1 MSFLAVQW
9 HHTNPEDPIWLYSE
23 LNNERWEIRKVEVF
37 ADGLHDWAEGG
48 RSTGAAQLS
57 TQPLPPFEEIALQP
71 DFTPREISREEF
83 EVVWRKARGNAA

>member
-23 LNNERWEIRKVEVF
+23 LNNERCEIRKVEVF

-57 TQPLPPFEEIALQP
+57 TRPLPSFEEVALQP
-71 DFTPREISREEF
+71 EFTPREISHEEF
-83 EVVWRKARGNAA
+83 EAVWRKAIGSAA